1 MTDHRWANT
10 IRQGARDDDAALVVD
25 AINHLT
31 ATHRV
36 NNGSVILACTQVM
49 AQTIVNAP
57 PGNAREVREGIIS
70 LIDDYAM
77 RVALERS
84 P

>member
-1 MTDHRWANT
+1 MTDHHWANT

-31 ATHRV
+31 ATRHV
-36 NNGSVILACTQVM
+36 NNGSIILACAQVL

-57 PGNAREVREGIIS
+57 AGNAREVREGIIS
-70 LIDDYAM
+70 LIADYAM
-77 RVALERS
+77 RVAMERS